1 MYNREWYRAG
11 SGGDSVDDKRSCGM
25 GWDRGQGRGRAAE
38 RRQSVSQ
45 LVNGEKK
52 KEWERQR
59 EQARES
65 VTASNTH
72 YVGSVCCCWLCLPAC
87 WFWLYDCESAK
98 PAKPAPPWRS
108 SRVFQRRRRRIA
120 CWELEAFG
128 HTFIHVASKIRF
140 LNTHP
145 HLTEKK
151 KNKPY
156 STVLNIIKG
165 YTQFIVC
172 NCCDIIAW
180 NNI

>member
-1 MYNREWYRAG
+1 MKRVSCRVTKGGTLFVAVPTCSNYCLAEYMYNREWYRAG

-65 VTASNTH
+65 VAASNTH

-98 PAKPAPPWRS
+98 PASQRPLGGVVEYFSVVVVALHVESWKRS
-108 SRVFQRRRRRIA
+108 DTRSFTSRVK
-120 CWELEAFG
+120 FG
-128 HTFIHVASKIRF
+128 F
-140 LNTHP
+140 
-145 HLTEKK
+145 
-151 KNKPY
+151 
-156 STVLNIIKG
+156 
-165 YTQFIVC
+165 
-172 NCCDIIAW
+172 
-180 NNI
+180 